1 MDHTLHSVP
10 DTWRLH
16 ELLLQAWLKW
26 HVNVN
31 GKCDGAGLLCILTV
45 QRNWFTHPAVCCA
58 GILNC
63 TMKSSNSA
71 DSGEISRLR
80 WKHGLDTQF
89 FSTTGNT
96 SEIATLQCHIKGIGA
111 LKFRCA
117 DRVYTDD
124 RPMPPWD
131 SVCKAEFWTSSKYV
145 DFRSH
150 LARPRNSFDIAS
162 SEGNVVHLKIVSGSG
177 ADATGGESPFQLCLL
192 NPTTILNATVVGLPF
207 ILAVIEVPKG
217 WSMGLPP
224 LAVRHVSMGKPLV
237 VAGELA
243 DVRIIMSQLQTD
255 LAEEGVNQ
263 VSVMVYNTGSRSP
276 NFTMMQSVM
285 TIVTLTPIPRKVHF
299 PL

>member
-16 ELLLQAWLKW
+16 ELLLQDWLKW
-26 HVNVN
+26 HVNAN
-31 GKCDGAGLLCILTV
+31 GKCDGAGLFCILTI
-45 QRNWFTHPAVCCA
+45 QRSWFTHPAICRA
-58 GILNC
+58 RILNC
-63 TMKSSNSA
+63 TMKSSNPA
-71 DSGEISRLR
+71 HSGEISRLR

-89 FSTTGNT
+89 FSIRGNT
-96 SEIATLQCHIKGIGA
+96 SEIATVQRRIKGIGA
-111 LKFRCA
+111 FKFRCA
-117 DRVYTDD
+117 DWVYIDD
-124 RPMPPWD
+124 MPMPPSD

-145 DFRSH
+145 DLRSH
-150 LARPRNSFDIAS
+150 LAKPRNSFDIVS

-177 ADATGGESPFQLCLL
+177 ADATGDGPPFHLCLL

-217 WSMGLPP
+217 WSMGIPP

-237 VAGELA
+237 VASELA

-255 LAEEGVNQ
+255 LGEEGVNQ
-263 VSVMVYNTGSRSP
+263 VSVMVYNTGSCRL
-276 NFTMMQSVM
+276 NFTMMQSAM
-285 TIVTLTPIPRKVHF
+285 TIVTLTPIPRKVHC